1 MNDIWAV
8 IVVWVFPT
16 AVVTVLV
23 WRAWSTRSQD

>member
-16 AVVTVLV
+16 AVVAALI
-23 WRAWSTRSQD
+23 WRAWSARSQD